1 MIQHQGLSVSIY
13 NAKDIHK
20 KAKQQAAENQNE
32 CYTQDRSKASLYAI
46 GKQNDVVYF
55 KKDKRA
61 MAPPKASGSF
71 FGFLLMYTFHG

>member
-1 MIQHQGLSVSIY
+1 MLRIYIRKLNNRQRKIKMSVILAY
-13 NAKDIHK
+13 
-20 KAKQQAAENQNE
+20 
-32 CYTQDRSKASLYAI
+32 QDRSKASLYAI

>member
-1 MIQHQGLSVSIY
+1 MLRIYIRKLNNRQRKIKMSVILAY
-13 NAKDIHK
+13 
-20 KAKQQAAENQNE
+20 
-32 CYTQDRSKASLYAI
+32 QDSSKASLYAI

-55 KKDKRA
+55 KKDKRV

>member
-1 MIQHQGLSVSIY
+1 MLRIYIRKLNNRQRKIKMSVILAY
-13 NAKDIHK
+13 
-20 KAKQQAAENQNE
+20 
-32 CYTQDRSKASLYAI
+32 QDSSKASLYAI